1 MTLYDFSLNS
11 LDGKSINWNE
21 FKGKKILLVNVA
33 SQCGLTPQYAQLQE
47 LQEEFGGENFTVLG
61 VPCNDFAG
69 QEPGTAEE
77 IAEFCSA
84 NYGVSF
90 PLSEKVHTVGTEIHP
105 IYEWL
110 KEQTGE
116 EVSWNFQKYLIDQ
129 EGKIAGYFSPQ
140 TEPADAHI
148 LDWIKKS

>member
-1 MTLYDFSLNS
+1 MRLYDFSLNY
-11 LDGKSINWNE
+11 LDGKPIDWND
-21 FKGKKILLVNVA
+21 FKGKKVLLVNVA

-47 LQEEFGGENFTVLG
+47 LNEAFGGDHFAIIG

-77 IAEFCSA
+77 IATFCSV

-90 PLSEKVHTVGTEIHP
+90 PLSEKVHTIGEEIHP

-110 KEQTGE
+110 KEQTGA

-140 TEPADAHI
+140 TEPAESHI

>member
-1 MTLYDFSLNS
+1 MTLYDFSLNQ
-11 LDGKSINWNE
+11 LNGKPIDWNDY
-21 FKGKKILLVNVA
+21 KGKKVLLVNVA
-33 SQCGLTPQYAQLQE
+33 SQCGLTPQYTQLQE
-47 LQEEFGGENFTVLG
+47 LNEEFGGSDFTILG
-61 VPCNDFAG
+61 VPCNDFGG

-77 IAEFCSA
+77 IATFCST

-90 PLSEKVHTVGTEIHP
+90 PLSEKVHTVGPEIHP

-110 KEQTGE
+110 KEQTGT
-116 EVSWNFQKYLIDQ
+116 EVTWNFQKYLIDR

-140 TEPADAHI
+140 TEPSDEHI